1 MDGSY
6 IINNILEYSGLNP
19 KSFSEKIGL
28 DRPQAIYDIQ
38 KGKTKNISPNMADKI
53 VSAFPEINRTW
64 LLTGE
69 GEMLKEGAGRVP
81 RTQETQGTPV
91 YNIDVVC
98 GREGRDLMFAD
109 ERIIGYVDLPGISRS
124 SHIIEAS
131 GDSMAPRINS
141 GDRIVVREIETW
153 DFFVFG
159 QAYVVITDEYRLL
172 KYVRKHPERPNE
184 YVLLRSEN
192 PAYDDI
198 ELPIAAIRKLF
209 VVENVLSVKN
219 VL

>member
-1 MDGSY
+1 MNASD
-6 IINNILEYSGLNP
+6 IICNVLNYSNLNP
-19 KSFSEKIGL
+19 KNLSEKIGL

-53 VSAFPEINRTW
+53 ASAFPEINRTW

-69 GEMLKEGAGRVP
+69 GEMLKGGAEN
-81 RTQETQGTPV
+81 TQQIGTPV

-98 GREGRDLMFAD
+98 GREGCELSFTD
-109 ERIIGYVDLPGISRS
+109 ERIIGYVDLPGISHA

-131 GDSMAPRINS
+131 GDSMSPRINN

-153 DFFVFG
+153 DYFVYG
-159 QAYVVITDEYRLL
+159 QAYVIITDEYRLL
-172 KYVRKHPERPNE
+172 KYVRKHPDCPREF
-184 YVLLRSEN
+184 VILRSEN

-198 ELPIAAIRKLF
+198 ELPITAIRKLF

>member
-1 MDGSY
+1 M
-6 IINNILEYSGLNP
+6 NVNKTLILNTLMQYKKFASKAEFARFL
-19 KSFSEKIGL
+19 EIT
-28 DRPQAIYDIQ
+28 PQNLSQWLKRNTFDI
-38 KGKTKNISPNMADKI
+38 SI
-53 VSAFPEINRTW
+53 VGNKFPEVNHIW

-69 GEMLKEGAGRVP
+69 GEMLKESAEKQL
-81 RTQETQGTPV
+81 RTQETLGTPV

-98 GREGRDLMFAD
+98 GTEGRDLYFAD

-131 GDSMAPRINS
+131 GDSMSPRINN

-153 DFFVFG
+153 DYFVYG
-159 QAYVVITDEYRLL
+159 QAYVIITDEYRLL

-192 PAYDDI
+192 LAYDDI
-198 ELPIAAIRKLF
+198 ELPITAIRKLF